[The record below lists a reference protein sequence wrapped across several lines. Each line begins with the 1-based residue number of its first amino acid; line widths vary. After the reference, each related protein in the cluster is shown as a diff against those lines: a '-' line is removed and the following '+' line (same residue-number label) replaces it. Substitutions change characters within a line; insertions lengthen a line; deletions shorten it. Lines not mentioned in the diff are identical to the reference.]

1 MGKKNPSLNSTTMYH
16 PVKLSHI
23 VHCTYPYEMLHS
35 EKSCEKGE
43 WNNSN
48 FFENLSLTMV
58 SLVFIN
64 TKHLQIKSDKKSC
77 DCKICNLLGELKDTK
92 ITKKEK
98 QSTNKNCIH
107 NLTTYQLQ
115 ETVTHLGNLKQFTL
129 PFLCMFEF
137 LLLNHFQ

>member
-1 MGKKNPSLNSTTMYH
+1 
-16 PVKLSHI
+16 
-23 VHCTYPYEMLHS
+23 
-35 EKSCEKGE
+35 
-43 WNNSN
+43 
-48 FFENLSLTMV
+48 MV

-77 DCKICNLLGELKDTK
+77 DCKICNLLDELKDTK
-92 ITKKEK
+92 ITKKKK

-115 ETVTHLGNLKQFTL
+115 ENVTHLGNLKQFTL

-137 LLLNHFQ
+137 LLLNHFQKKGSEYKNSKYVSIYTSNCFFKYIYRVYGIKFNRSLQKQVPLL